1 MGTDAAGNFIK
12 LSEPFLG
19 TSIIPMLTD
28 TGATTTAIDS
38 TAGAMVLTIDTGTIT
53 SANTDQLS
61 SGAKL
66 YVQGEPITSRQNNP
80 TGTTLDIEDTESLFF
95 FNAGA
100 TTESIFRHTDDP
112 DNQNFYQS
120 ETDTAAQSVD
130 SYCTTRGS
138 PFVGPCVA
146 TEFST
151 SFTIGTSAADADLSV
166 FNFAAAPTGVAAD
179 TLIWAGLH
187 GPFQVHTADAATK
200 VNWGKV
206 TNGEDTMD
214 FFTESAAAGINAVHY
229 STTAADV
236 IKPDTGIM
244 LMNGRRYKV
253 KSTTNAW
260 AGIAGHAAIELT
272 ESFSGQHFM
281 SLCADCVT
289 VVATT
294 TGVTTLTVANTATFN
309 LAKGDVLL
317 VGSNADIDSACTVD
331 TAYAGAN
338 DGGSPTRAITC
349 TQNTVTTAVEIT
361 AVGSG
366 GALGLFKATSMNGFQ
381 LILVTESSSQVTYQY
396 VSQCANRGTCD
407 GSTGLCSCFKGYTND
422 NCDTQNM
429 LAM

>member
-130 SYCTTRGS
+130 SYCTTWGS

-151 SFTIGTSAADADLSV
+151 SFTVGTTAADADLSV

-179 TLIWAGLH
+179 SLIWAGLH

-214 FFTESAAAGINAVHY
+214 FFTESAAAGVNAVHY
-229 STTAADV
+229 STTATETITPAA
-236 IKPDTGIM
+236 GIM

-260 AGIAGHAAIELT
+260 AGIAGSTAVELT
-272 ESFSGQHFM
+272 ESFSGQAFM
-281 SLCADCVT
+281 SLCADCVN

-294 TGVTTLTVANTATFN
+294 TGVTTLTVADTATFD
-309 LAKGDVLL
+309 LAVGDVLL

-331 TAYAGAN
+331 TAYAGAT
-338 DGGSPTRAITC
+338 DAGSRAITC
-349 TQNTVTTAVEIT
+349 TQNTDSAAVEIT
-361 AVGSG
+361 AS
-366 GALGLFKATSMNGFQ
+366 AQAAPLA
-381 LILVTESSSQVTYQY
+381 
-396 VSQCANRGTCD
+396 
-407 GSTGLCSCFKGYTND
+407 CS
-422 NCDTQNM
+422 
-429 LAM
+429 